1 MTLLLV
7 LVVCV
12 KKPVLPKSQTGKKNP
27 SVSESDKAEYL
38 YSFHCFSL
46 AIARRTTFLVANEK
60 TKMFQTRAEFFMDHV
75 IGEHRNFSE
84 VCTPF
89 AALSFHQLFF
99 VRMISQKSAHL
110 FYCSEREMSREQ
122 TLNFFF
128 VG

>member
-1 MTLLLV
+1 
-7 LVVCV
+7 
-12 KKPVLPKSQTGKKNP
+12 
-27 SVSESDKAEYL
+27 
-38 YSFHCFSL
+38 
-46 AIARRTTFLVANEK
+46 
-60 TKMFQTRAEFFMDHV
+60 MFQTRAEFFMDHV

-128 VG
+128 IGCVFFSLQEYFNDSLPPSPYHQPDFE